1 MTQEV
6 KKPKWA
12 EDIDD
17 EIYRSVFTLAVKT
30 ANGSK
35 VMKDVS
41 PMFSYDYLSDPSG
54 DELVQ
59 AISNISGIL
68 AFWSMVLADAKL
80 AVGVA
85 KRKALRQRGKV
96 MQSIIAQARAENVQI
111 PRRQDV
117 EDLIEDDPELN
128 RREAEVLHAEMVE
141 SKLLGVVISLRA
153 HAESLRSLAGFKK
166 AELAQQ

>member
-1 MTQEV
+1 MTEEI

-12 EDIDD
+12 EGIDD
-17 EIYRSVFTLAVKT
+17 EIYRSVFTLSVKT
-30 ANGSK
+30 NNGTK
-35 VMKDVS
+35 IVKDVS
-41 PMFSYDYLSDPSG
+41 PMFSYDYLTDPSG
-54 DELVQ
+54 DELVT
-59 AISNISGIL
+59 AIANISGIL
-68 AFWSMVLADAKL
+68 AFWSSVLADAKL

-85 KRKALRQRGKV
+85 KRKALKQRGKV